1 MKYRISHT
9 ETGVLLRVW
18 APAPLSEDRTRPYLF
33 LAQYRLSSEKEA
45 MKLLRVY
52 LNREQLAIATN

>member
-1 MKYRISHT
+1 MKYRISQT

-33 LAQYRLSSEKEA
+33 LAQYRLASEKEA
-45 MKLLRVY
+45 IKLLGAY
-52 LNREQLAIATN
+52 FNREQLAMATT